1 MLSIPMLNSKIGIT
15 MFIFKPQILNT
26 TQIPRS
32 SFFSLTNCL
41 DPTVFDANIKVY
53 LWPYPFLFSREVL
66 SKDRPVKYL
75 FCIPSRVFFCSRRLL
90 LFLFFFFSLN
100 YSFVVSTC
108 LSFLHFFFVFLL
120 GISFCARLSYTC

>member
-90 LFLFFFFSLN
+90 FFSFLLIIHSLFLPVCLFYIFFSF
-100 YSFVVSTC
+100 SSWEFRFVPD
-108 LSFLHFFFVFLL
+108 
-120 GISFCARLSYTC
+120 